1 MNSAIP
7 KTGGIP
13 ELKGK
18 TKPYVIAHR
27 GNQTAC
33 PENTLAAFG
42 RAIADGAD
50 IIETDL
56 HLTKDDEFVCIH
68 DPTVDRTTNGT
79 GSVADMTLAELQQ
92 LSAAKGREAF
102 QSEKIPTLAQTARII
117 PPEAALA
124 LELKTDRFL
133 EKAVCL
139 KLISELTDLHILDRA
154 VVLSFSLPHLQTM
167 SAVNPDIYT
176 GWITLTETRPIRGPH
191 MLGPYWRIFLKNP
204 LYVLRAH
211 LQGQAVC
218 PLDTEPDA
226 RLWLYRLLRCDAVI
240 TDNPEATC
248 KKLKKGSGFRV
259 HGSGQ

>member
-1 MNSAIP
+1 MNGVAENKSA
-7 KTGGIP
+7 IP

-33 PENTLAAFG
+33 PENTLASFG

-56 HLTKDDEFVCIH
+56 HLTKDDVFVCIH

-79 GSVADMTLAELQQ
+79 GHVADMTLTELQH
-92 LSAAKGREAF
+92 LSAACGREKF
-102 QSEKIPTLAQTARII
+102 QSEKIPTLKQTARII
-117 PPEAALA
+117 PSDAALA

-133 EKAVCL
+133 DKAVCE
-139 KLISELTDLHILDRA
+139 KLVSELMYLHILDRT

-167 SAVNPDIYT
+167 GAVNPDIYR
-176 GWITLTETRPIRGPH
+176 GWITLTETRSIKGPH
-191 MLGPYWRIFLKNP
+191 MLGPYWPIIFRNP

-218 PLDTEPDA
+218 PLDTEPDS
-226 RLWLYRLLRCDAVI
+226 RLWLYKLLGCDAVI
-240 TDNPEATC
+240 TDNPESTC
-248 KKLKKGSGFRV
+248 KKLKKSE
-259 HGSGQ
+259 